1 MLSRLFSS
9 IHRITVDIEAVL
21 AKSCL
26 QQNIAIIVTFLE
38 LYTLSFLIFR
48 LWMEC
53 ETWTLIIFFLR
64 RWSSRNLLKDLRFA
78 YYSVEFILQ
87 TISLFTPNMAFVRN
101 FSRKSFFT
109 VFLHNWVVLFIP
121 TIIMATSSVDF
132 SFNSSFSP
140 TNSARTLWNVVW
152 WSRST
157 RTSSAADFEVL
168 LRRHYTGETD
178 DRFRWAIF

>member
-1 MLSRLFSS
+1 MLSRLISS

-53 ETWTLIIFFLR
+53 ETWTLIIFC
-64 RWSSRNLLKDLRFA
+64 RNLLKDLRFA

-109 VFLHNWVVLFIP
+109 VFLHN
-121 TIIMATSSVDF
+121 
-132 SFNSSFSP
+132 
-140 TNSARTLWNVVW
+140 
-152 WSRST
+152 
-157 RTSSAADFEVL
+157 
-168 LRRHYTGETD
+168 
-178 DRFRWAIF
+178 